1 MKDQQG
7 QEPVQSGEEW
17 KGQNLAAGC
26 ADGSL
31 VVLSTADNDLTFEK
45 FVTRASAKRARCLSV
60 TYQNRHTVV
69 AGFADSTIRVYD
81 VRKSSLLRNM
91 SLGAGQPGGPRE
103 VLVWAVNCLPNGN
116 IVSGDSTGEVRFWDG
131 KTYSLLQRVAGHES
145 DVLDIVTSQDG
156 HTVLS
161 G

>member
-17 KGQNLAAGC
+17 KGQNLVAGC
-26 ADGSL
+26 ANGSL

-91 SLGAGQPGGPRE
+91 CLGAGQPGGPRE
-103 VLVWAVNCLPNGN
+103 IL
-116 IVSGDSTGEVRFWDG
+116 
-131 KTYSLLQRVAGHES
+131 
-145 DVLDIVTSQDG
+145 
-156 HTVLS
+156 
-161 G
+161 